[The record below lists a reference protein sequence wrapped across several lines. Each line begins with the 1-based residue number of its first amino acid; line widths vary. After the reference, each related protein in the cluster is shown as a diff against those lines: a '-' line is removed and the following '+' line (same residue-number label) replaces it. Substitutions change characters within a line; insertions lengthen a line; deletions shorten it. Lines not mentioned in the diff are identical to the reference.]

1 MIKNIIF
8 DVGMVLVNW
17 DPHAA
22 FQELGFDEKTEEA
35 VGNATVYSDAWN
47 ESDRSVLDAEEQL
60 AVFVQNAP
68 EYEKEI
74 RLFWENV
81 ARAIYQYDYSRAW
94 IWELKQK
101 GYHVY
106 ILSNYGKW
114 TYEHT
119 AEALSFL
126 SDVDGQVFSF
136 EVHQIKP
143 EPEIYRTLLDKFN
156 LVADECVFL
165 DDRREN
171 IEAAETQGIHT
182 VLFTTYQDALEKLK
196 TYGVM

>member
-94 IWELKQK
+94 IRELKQK
-101 GYHVY
+101 GYPVY
-106 ILSNYGKW
+106 ILSNY
-114 TYEHT
+114 
-119 AEALSFL
+119 
-126 SDVDGQVFSF
+126 
-136 EVHQIKP
+136 
-143 EPEIYRTLLDKFN
+143 
-156 LVADECVFL
+156 
-165 DDRREN
+165 
-171 IEAAETQGIHT
+171 
-182 VLFTTYQDALEKLK
+182 
-196 TYGVM
+196 

>member
-81 ARAIYQYDYSRAW
+81 ARAICQYDYSRAW
-94 IWELKQK
+94 IRELKQK

-119 AEALSFL
+119 AEIFAAGAVATLNALNASFI
-126 SDVDGQVFSF
+126 SF
-136 EVHQIKP
+136 GCG
-143 EPEIYRTLLDKFN
+143 RTGI
-156 LVADECVFL
+156 FL
-165 DDRREN
+165 
-171 IEAAETQGIHT
+171 
-182 VLFTTYQDALEKLK
+182 
-196 TYGVM
+196 

>member
-1 MIKNIIF
+1 MIKNFIF

-74 RLFWENV
+74 RLF
-81 ARAIYQYDYSRAW
+81 ARMDP
-94 IWELKQK
+94 
-101 GYHVY
+101 G
-106 ILSNYGKW
+106 
-114 TYEHT
+114 
-119 AEALSFL
+119 
-126 SDVDGQVFSF
+126 
-136 EVHQIKP
+136 
-143 EPEIYRTLLDKFN
+143 
-156 LVADECVFL
+156 
-165 DDRREN
+165 
-171 IEAAETQGIHT
+171 AETERLPCVYPFQ
-182 VLFTTYQDALEKLK
+182 LRKMDL
-196 TYGVM
+196 

>member
-74 RLFWENV
+74 RPP
-81 ARAIYQYDYSRAW
+81 D
-94 IWELKQK
+94 
-101 GYHVY
+101 
-106 ILSNYGKW
+106 ILTNTFGSM
-114 TYEHT
+114 
-119 AEALSFL
+119 
-126 SDVDGQVFSF
+126 
-136 EVHQIKP
+136 IKIRLGP
-143 EPEIYRTLLDKFN
+143 ASTSTP
-156 LVADECVFL
+156 
-165 DDRREN
+165 
-171 IEAAETQGIHT
+171 
-182 VLFTTYQDALEKLK
+182 
-196 TYGVM
+196 

>member
-22 FQELGFDEKTEEA
+22 FQKLGFDEKTEEA

-47 ESDRSVLDAEEQL
+47 ESDRSVLDSDEQL

-68 EYEKEI
+68 DYEKEI
-74 RLFWENV
+74 RMFWDNV
-81 ARAIYQYDYSRAW
+81 GMAIYQYEYSRAW
-94 IWELKQK
+94 IQKLKKK

-119 AEALSFL
+119 TEALSFL
-126 SDVDGQVFSF
+126 EDVDGQVFSF

-143 EPEIYRTLLDKFN
+143 EPEIYQTLLDKFK
-156 LVADECVFL
+156 LTADECVFL

-171 IEAAETQGIHT
+171 VEAAEARRIHT
-182 VLFTTYQDALEKLK
+182 VLFTTYQEALEKLK
-196 TYGVM
+196 TYGVV

>member
-81 ARAIYQYDYSRAW
+81 ARAIYQYDYSRCMDP
-94 IWELKQK
+94 
-101 GYHVY
+101 G
-106 ILSNYGKW
+106 
-114 TYEHT
+114 
-119 AEALSFL
+119 
-126 SDVDGQVFSF
+126 
-136 EVHQIKP
+136 
-143 EPEIYRTLLDKFN
+143 
-156 LVADECVFL
+156 
-165 DDRREN
+165 
-171 IEAAETQGIHT
+171 AETERLPCVYPFQ
-182 VLFTTYQDALEKLK
+182 LRKMDL
-196 TYGVM
+196 

>member
-35 VGNATVYSDAWN
+35 VGKATVYSDAWN
-47 ESDRSVLDAEEQL
+47 ESDCSVLDAEEQL

-81 ARAIYQYDYSRAW
+81 ARAIYQYDYSRTW
-94 IWELKQK
+94 IRELKQK
-101 GYHVY
+101 GYQCISFPITENGLMNIQRKLFHFFRM
-106 ILSNYGKW
+106 W
-114 TYEHT
+114 TDRYFP
-119 AEALSFL
+119 L
-126 SDVDGQVFSF
+126 
-136 EVHQIKP
+136 
-143 EPEIYRTLLDKFN
+143 KFIRSSRN
-156 LVADECVFL
+156 
-165 DDRREN
+165 RRS
-171 IEAAETQGIHT
+171 IGHC
-182 VLFTTYQDALEKLK
+182 
-196 TYGVM
+196 

>member
-94 IWELKQK
+94 IRELKQK
-101 GYHVY
+101 GYHG
-106 ILSNYGKW
+106 ISFPITENGLMNIQRKLFHFFRMW
-114 TYEHT
+114 TDRYFP
-119 AEALSFL
+119 L
-126 SDVDGQVFSF
+126 
-136 EVHQIKP
+136 
-143 EPEIYRTLLDKFN
+143 KFIRSSRN
-156 LVADECVFL
+156 
-165 DDRREN
+165 RRS
-171 IEAAETQGIHT
+171 IGHC
-182 VLFTTYQDALEKLK
+182 
-196 TYGVM
+196 

>member
-1 MIKNIIF
+1 M
-8 DVGMVLVNW
+8 L
-17 DPHAA
+17 
-22 FQELGFDEKTEEA
+22 T
-35 VGNATVYSDAWN
+35 
-47 ESDRSVLDAEEQL
+47 DAEVLNRFIENDPG
-60 AVFVQNAP
+60 V
-68 EYEKEI
+68 EKEI
-74 RLFWENV
+74 RMYVENLSGV
-81 ARAIYQYDYSRAW
+81 IEVYPYAEEWIRAMKA
-94 IWELKQK
+94 K
-101 GYHVY
+101 GLHVY